1 MGGGYFRKLPGRLFG
16 FPRTAEW
23 LVRNTLLLGFFV
35 LLVLIGS
42 LGYLSWQSFRQLESD
57 ISAIRESEENH
68 YRVVMAISETFGKMA
83 AEARTVLGNSESK
96 LLVFPARQRL
106 KALRDEMEENINK
119 GRITTLADRPE
130 WREFE
135 TSFQDYWREISAGA
149 PADWTSERDRLALAI
164 EELKGTVSL
173 ERVENDNRVQELSR
187 NQRNKE
193 LAATIIVLLVS
204 FIVAMLTFYEIRRI
218 LNQLGKAY
226 AESKVSRDYL
236 QSLLDSLVSGVVVV
250 GQEGTVETI
259 SDSFRKLPGLEI
271 GDASKQNY
279 EKLFAGNTALIEFI
293 ENGLK
298 EPSQINRYHGRI
310 EIGASGT
317 LFDVFASPL
326 VVSEEHRGLILVF
339 VDVTEIARAQSEL
352 RRNRALT
359 AVGQMTA
366 QIAHEI
372 KNPLGS
378 IRFATEVL
386 KRQGMNSDDSKETIA
401 AIERSVDHLALI
413 VAELSEFARPKELN
427 RTELNL
433 NSLLDDL
440 LPMVVDK
447 LDAKG
452 IEIRKSFASGL
463 PAGNYD
469 ATELRKLFLNL
480 IINAIDASN
489 PGGYL
494 ELRTRLNGN
503 RDVLVDVIDHGAG
516 MDAETLR
523 RLFEPF
529 YTTKEK
535 GTGLGM
541 AISKKITELHRGDL
555 KVTSKKG
562 EGTTATVRLPIF

>member
-1 MGGGYFRKLPGRLFG
+1 MGGGYLRKLPGRLLG

-23 LVRNTLLLGFFV
+23 LVRNTLLLGFFI
-35 LLVLIGS
+35 LLVLIGG
-42 LGYLSWQSFRQLESD
+42 LGYLSWESFRQLESD
-57 ISAIRESEENH
+57 IAIIRESEVNH
-68 YRVVMAISETFGKMA
+68 ISAIRAVSETAGKISA
-83 AEARTVLGNSESK
+83 QAQTVLGNSDSN
-96 LLVFPARQRL
+96 LLVFPGRQELKNL
-106 KALRDEMEENINK
+106 KAEMDERIRG
-119 GRITTLADRPE
+119 GRLTTLVDKPE
-130 WREFE
+130 WGEFE
-135 TSFQDYWREISAGA
+135 AAFKTYWEKINSDSPVDWYGERERL
-149 PADWTSERDRLALAI
+149 TLAL
-164 EELKGTVSL
+164 EGLEKLLTV
-173 ERVENDNRVQELSR
+173 ERGENDKLVRGLSSK
-187 NQRNKE
+187 QRNKE

-204 FIVAMLTFYEIRRI
+204 LIVAMLTFYEIRRI
-218 LNQLGKAY
+218 LNQLGKVY
-226 AESKVSRDYL
+226 AESKESRDYL
-236 QSLLDSLVSGVVVV
+236 QSALDSLVSGVVVV
-250 GQEGTVETI
+250 GLDGAVETI
-259 SDSFRKLPGLEI
+259 SDSFRKLPGVEV
-271 GDASKQNY
+271 GEAGEQNY
-279 EKLFAGNTALIEFI
+279 EQLFDGNTALVEFI

-298 EPSQINRYHGRI
+298 EPAQIDRYHGRM
-310 EIGASGT
+310 ELGGNGN

-326 VVSEEHRGLILVF
+326 VVSEEHRGIVLVF
-339 VDVTEIARAQSEL
+339 VDVTDIVRAQAEL

-386 KRQGMNSDDSKETIA
+386 KRQGMDSDDSMETIG

-427 RTELNL
+427 RTTLDLNT
-433 NSLLDDL
+433 LLDDL

-447 LDAKG
+447 LAAKG
-452 IEIRKSFASGL
+452 IEIRKSFAAGL
-463 PAGNYD
+463 PTGSYD

-480 IINAIDASN
+480 IINAIDASS

-503 RDVLVDVIDHGAG
+503 HDVVVDVIDHGAG
-516 MDAETLR
+516 MEAETLR

-541 AISKKITELHRGDL
+541 AIAKKITELHRGDL

-562 EGTTATVRLPIF
+562 EGTTATVRLPII

>member
-1 MGGGYFRKLPGRLFG
+1 MGGDYLRKLPGRLLG

-35 LLVLIGS
+35 LLILIGG
-42 LGYLSWQSFRQLESD
+42 LGYMSWQSFRQLEND
-57 ISAIRESEENH
+57 IGVIRESEVNH
-68 YRVVMAISETFGKMA
+68 VRAIRGVSETVGKIGA
-83 AEARTVLGNSESK
+83 QAQTVLGNAESNI
-96 LLVFPARQRL
+96 LVIPGRQRL
-106 KALRDEMEENINK
+106 KILKDEMDERIRG

-130 WREFE
+130 WGEFE
-135 TSFQDYWREISAGA
+135 AAFKAYWEKINSDSPVDWYAERERLTLALEGLEKLLSA
-149 PADWTSERDRLALAI
+149 ERGENDRL
-164 EELKGTVSL
+164 
-173 ERVENDNRVQELSR
+173 VQELSR
-187 NQRNKE
+187 KQRNKE
-193 LAATIIVLLVS
+193 LAATIIVLLAS
-204 FIVAMLTFYEIRRI
+204 LLVAMLTFYEIRGI

-226 AESKVSRDYL
+226 AESKESRDYL
-236 QSLLDSLVSGVVVV
+236 QSALDSLVSGVIVV
-250 GQEGTVETI
+250 GQGGTVETI
-259 SDSFRKLPGLEI
+259 SDSFRKLPGIEV
-271 GDASKQNY
+271 GEAGQQNY
-279 EKLFAGNTALIEFI
+279 EQLFGKNTALIEFI
-293 ENGLK
+293 ETGLE

-310 EIGASGT
+310 EMGDDGS

-326 VVSEEHRGLILVF
+326 VVSEEPRGIILVF
-339 VDVTEIARAQSEL
+339 VDVTEMVRAHAEL
-352 RRNRALT
+352 RRNRALS

-386 KRQGMNSDDSKETIA
+386 RRQGADSEDSVETIN

-427 RTELNL
+427 RSELDL
-433 NSLLDDL
+433 NRLLDDL

-452 IEIRKSFASGL
+452 IEIRKSFAADL

-469 ATELRKLFLNL
+469 ATELKKLFLNL
-480 IINAIDASN
+480 IINAIDASS

-503 RDVLVDVIDHGAG
+503 HDVLVDVIDHGAG
-516 MDAETLR
+516 METETLR

-541 AISKKITELHRGDL
+541 AIAKKITELHRGDL